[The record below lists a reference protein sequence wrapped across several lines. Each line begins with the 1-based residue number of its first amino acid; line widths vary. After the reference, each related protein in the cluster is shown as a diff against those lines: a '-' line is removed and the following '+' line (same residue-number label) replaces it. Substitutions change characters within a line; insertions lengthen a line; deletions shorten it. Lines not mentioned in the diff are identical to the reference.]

1 MIDIHSENLI
11 NLRTAATL
19 RPSGRNGRP
28 THVSTVFRWIQRGVR
43 GVRLEA
49 VRIGGSMYT
58 SREALQRFVDRLTA
72 SPVVD
77 RLPPAPTSQESA
89 AVKADQKLSLEG
101 W

>member
-1 MIDIHSENLI
+1 
-11 NLRTAATL
+11 
-19 RPSGRNGRP
+19 
-28 THVSTVFRWIQRGVR
+28 
-43 GVRLEA
+43 